1 METRPARL
9 RLKTRRAMGR
19 KILVALDGSRFEIEA
34 LIEHTLK
41 VLYRQPEDVIFLFRI
56 QTSHQRRYDDA
67 LLTIAAEKLR
77 KAGVAHVEI
86 LVHAKDDMRSR
97 DIALTLLEHAESIH
111 PCVLVLGRNDIRRS
125 RVALDD
131 DASSILLHRRAHR
144 DVAIM
149 VVNFAPEVT
158 DRSSASET
166 ELGGVKSI
174 NQS

>member
-1 METRPARL
+1 
-9 RLKTRRAMGR
+9 MGR

-41 VLYRQPEDVIFLFRI
+41 VLYRRPEDVIFLFRI

-67 LLTIAAEKLR
+67 LLNVAAETLR

-86 LVHAKDDMRSR
+86 LVHAKDDMRTR
-97 DIALTLLEHAESIH
+97 DIALTLLEHAESIQ

-125 RVALDD
+125 HVALDD
-131 DASSILLHRRAHR
+131 DPSSILLHRHAHR

-149 VVNFAPEVT
+149 VVNFAPEVI
-158 DRSSASET
+158 DRSSANKGDP
-166 ELGGVKSI
+166 GGVTSI
-174 NQS
+174 

>member
-1 METRPARL
+1 MKRHARL

-56 QTSHQRRYDDA
+56 QTSHQRHYDDA

-97 DIALTLLEHAESIH
+97 DIALTLLEHAESIQ

-125 RVALDD
+125 RVALDND
-131 DASSILLHRRAHR
+131 PSTILLHRRAHR

-166 ELGGVKSI
+166 EPVGC
-174 NQS
+174 